1 MSASTPQ
8 TARRAIGPGAWRI
21 LFYSLG
27 GFGLAAVITAGFA
40 TLRPHSESPAASG
53 AQAQAPHTGLAP
65 QDATYGSLPSWLPH
79 STTPVGRVVQA
90 SAAHPWIGI
99 GGDTIV
105 VHIAGQTVDASMV
118 GPQVPRLGVFPM
130 PKMTPCTFFV
140 TLTHASGDI
149 PLTPSNFLIVDQRG
163 RLHRSVVHVTGSRAA
178 TRTVSRG
185 HTTTI
190 RLDTVLST
198 GPGEVVWTIDGR
210 TPIVSFEFVTE
221 ID

>member
-1 MSASTPQ
+1 MRASTSQ
-8 TARRAIGPGAWRI
+8 TTRRAIGPGAWRI

-40 TLRPHSESPAASG
+40 TLRPHAESPSAAG
-53 AQAQAPHTGLAP
+53 AQAQTPHTGLAP

-79 STTPVGRVVQA
+79 SITPVGRVVQA

-105 VHIAGQTVDASMV
+105 VHIAGQSVDASMV
-118 GPQVPRLGVFPM
+118 GPQVPRQGVFPM
-130 PKMTPCTFFV
+130 PKTSPCTFIV
-140 TLTHASGDI
+140 SLTHASGSI
-149 PLTPSNFLIVDQRG
+149 PLNPSDFLIVDQRG
-163 RLHRSVVHVTGSRAA
+163 RLHRTVVHAADGRAPM
-178 TRTVSRG
+178 RSVSRG

-190 RLDTVLST
+190 RLDTVLPT
-198 GPGEVVWTIDGR
+198 GPGEVVWTTNGR